1 MNIEHCLESCWLPV
15 EPSKAGGA
23 LKERIVQIQM
33 EYWSFITNDDVQV
46 YQSMWI
52 VHNPLV
58 DIKCAFDITGDEKW
72 ELAKWGWALRE
83 GEWKEGG
90 RSRGEQAAVVC
101 LYHGV
106 LHIFL
111 IYPASACTKC
121 ITIKWIVFEVKSASV
136 ITGKGCWQCG
146 SVESGTMDWG
156 KDHNRTRNWVLLAL
170 VILLF
175 NNYGESAHILELDN

>member
-1 MNIEHCLESCWLPV
+1 MNIVWRAAGCQWNHRGLEGHWKRRL
-15 EPSKAGGA
+15 
-23 LKERIVQIQM
+23 LQIQM

-72 ELAKWGWALRE
+72 ELAKWDWALRE
-83 GEWKEGG
+83 GELKE
-90 RSRGEQAAVVC
+90 SRQQLSAFITA
-101 LYHGV
+101 GV
-106 LHIFL
+106 LHIFV

-121 ITIKWIVFEVKSASV
+121 NTIKWIVFKVKSASV
-136 ITGKGCWQCG
+136 VTGKGCWQCG
-146 SVESGTMDWG
+146 SIKVGPWTEGRTMTG
-156 KDHNRTRNWVLLAL
+156 HKTLPRNWVLWAL

-175 NNYGESAHILELDN
+175 NNYGESPHILELDN

>member
-46 YQSMWI
+46 YQSMWS
-52 VHNPLV
+52 VHNPTCGHQMCL
-58 DIKCAFDITGDEKW
+58 W
-72 ELAKWGWALRE
+72 YYRWRE
-83 GEWKEGG
+83 MRVGEMRLSFERGRMEGG
-90 RSRGEQAAVVC
+90 RAIERRAGSSC
-101 LYHGV
+101 LPLSWSITHFP
-106 LHIFL
+106 HI
-111 IYPASACTKC
+111 SCKC
-121 ITIKWIVFEVKSASV
+121 MHKGHYNQMNRVEVKSASV
-136 ITGKGCWQCG
+136 TTGKGCWQCG